1 MKTHTPYLY
10 SFANFSLTLRI
21 VEYLRNYYQP
31 ILQSVVVI
39 NLVNGWLIKIN
50 LKNYISL
57 ESAKNFQA
65 ILDEMGIPF
74 EPPPH
79 IAKAL
84 TRLEAGDSPTEIMNR
99 YQVVIITYGK
109 PEKEEIELFRQEIV
123 ERLGYC
129 PQNMA

>member
-1 MKTHTPYLY
+1 MKIYTAYLY
-10 SFANFSLTLRI
+10 CFANFSLTLKI
-21 VEYLRNYYQP
+21 IEYLRHYYQT
-31 ILQSVVVI
+31 ILQSVAVI

-50 LKNYISL
+50 LKSYISL
-57 ESAKNFQA
+57 ESAKNLQA

-74 EPPPH
+74 EPPPQ

-99 YQVVIITYGK
+99 YQIVIVTYGK
-109 PEKEEIELFRQEIV
+109 PEKEEIELFRQAIL